1 MTNLRYKVPTIMMTF
16 ITTLIS
22 TIVAFLLQECIHAT
36 IILLLIGSFFAAYK
50 MIYQLDAP
58 AETPELATIRNAV
71 QTNPFLLVELFNTH
85 YIYNPAMKASQAA
98 LDLYL
103 RTFLPDSASAS
114 VSASASSSSSTASS
128 SSSSSSSSAAKND

>member
-1 MTNLRYKVPTIMMTF
+1 MTNLHYKVPTIMMTF

-22 TIVAFLLQECIHAT
+22 TIIAFLLQECIHAT
-36 IILLLIGSFFAAYK
+36 IIILLVGSFFAAYK
-50 MIYQLDAP
+50 MIYHLDAP

-71 QTNPFLLVELFNTH
+71 QTDPFLLVELFNNH
-85 YIYNPAMKASQAA
+85 YIYNPAMRASQAA

-103 RTFLPDSASAS
+103 RTFLPSPDSASAS
-114 VSASASSSSSTASS
+114 SSSSSSTASS